1 MIPYDEGVSLNLHS
15 ESMNKKILKFKYL

>member
-1 MIPYDEGVSLNLHS
+1 MIPYDEVVSLNLHS